1 MRSHAQAVIIGGGVI
16 GCSIAYHLTAMGW
29 RDIVVIERGE
39 LAGGSTWHSAGLVG
53 QLRSSINLTRIMMD
67 SVALYARL
75 EAETGVDPGWMQV
88 GSLRLASEE
97 RMAELRR
104 QAVAAR
110 GYGLSMELLSPQ
122 EAVDLFPVMTS
133 DGLVGAAFLPTDG
146 RVDPNGLTQA
156 LSAGARARGAE
167 IVRQTQVLGVLAREH
182 CVRAVET
189 DRGTIQT
196 EVVVNAAGMWAREI
210 GEMAGV
216 VVPVIPMEH
225 QFIVTK
231 PIPGVRRDFPTL
243 RDPDRLVY
251 FREEVGGLVAGGYEP
266 DPAAW
271 GLDGIPP
278 DFTHRLLPPNWDRF
292 EQLGRLAMTRVPALR
307 DAEIVR
313 LINGP
318 EAFTPDGGFLLG
330 EAPELRGYFV
340 AAGFNA
346 HGIAAAG
353 GIGKVLAEWI
363 VEGQPHLDV
372 WRMDIRRFGRHY
384 RSRRYALA
392 KTTEAY
398 ARHYEIHYPSQ
409 ESEAG
414 RPLRLSPVHARVV
427 ALGAVLGEKG
437 GWERPNWYAT
447 NEREADIE
455 HEPRGWM
462 RKFWS
467 SAIGVEHR
475 ATREAAGLFD
485 FTSFSKMEVA
495 GRGALRLLQ
504 CITDNDLDRPVG
516 TITYTSMLNVRG
528 GIECDLTVTRLAD
541 ERFQIITGAAFGTH
555 DMAWIR
561 RHLSDDGSVLLRD
574 LTGTL
579 ACIGLWGPR
588 AREILRQVTDSDVSN
603 KAFPY
608 MTAHEI
614 TVGQVPVTALRVTY
628 VGELGWELYAP
639 IEMGLGVWDALW
651 EAGRP
656 FGLRP
661 VGYRAVDTLRLEKG
675 YRYWSADITPETT
688 PYEAGL
694 GFAVK
699 LQKGKFLGREALERQ
714 RREGVRRRLCC
725 LILDDPNAVAAMDE
739 PVYDE
744 EGVVGLVTSG
754 GYGYAVRRSIAYV
767 YLPLDLAEPG
777 TRLTVIVD
785 AARVPARVVPEPL
798 FDPRHERV
806 RA

>member
-29 RDIVVIERGE
+29 REIVVIERGE

-75 EAETGVDPGWMQV
+75 EAETGVDPGWMPV

-97 RMAELRR
+97 RMAELKR
-104 QAVAAR
+104 QAVAAK
-110 GYGLSMELLSPQ
+110 GYGLSMELLSPKA
-122 EAVDLFPVMTS
+122 AVDMFPVMSS
-133 DGLVGAAFLPTDG
+133 DGLTGAAFLPADG
-146 RVDPNGLTQA
+146 RLDPNGLTQA
-156 LSAGARARGAE
+156 LASGARARGAE
-167 IVRQTQVLGVLAREH
+167 IALRTRVLAISRNGDR
-182 CVRAVET
+182 VRAVET
-189 DRGTIQT
+189 DRGAIQT
-196 EVVVNAAGMWAREI
+196 DVVVNAAGMWAAEI
-210 GEMAGV
+210 GRMAGV

-225 QFIVTK
+225 QFMVTK
-231 PIPGVRRDFPTL
+231 PIPGVHRNLPTL

-271 GLDGIPP
+271 GLAGIPP

-307 DAEIVR
+307 DAGVVK

-330 EAPELRGYFV
+330 EATEVRGYFV

-353 GIGKVLAEWI
+353 GIGAVLAEWI

-384 RSRRYALA
+384 RSRPYALA
-392 KTTEAY
+392 RTAEAY
-398 ARHYEIHYPSQ
+398 ARHYEIHYPFQ
-409 ESEAG
+409 EPEAG
-414 RPLRLSPVHARVV
+414 RVLRLSPVHARVV
-427 ALGAVLGEKG
+427 ALEAVFGEKG

-447 NEREADIE
+447 NEHKAGIE
-455 HEPRGWM
+455 HRPRGWM
-462 RKFWS
+462 GKFWS
-467 SAIGVEHR
+467 PAIGVEHL

-485 FTSFSKMEVA
+485 FASFSKMEVT
-495 GRGALRLLQ
+495 GRGGLQRLQ
-504 CITDNDLDRPVG
+504 YITDNDLDKPVG
-516 TITYTSMLNVRG
+516 TITYTSMLNSRG
-528 GIECDLTVTRLAD
+528 GIECDLTITRLAD
-541 ERFQIITGAAFGTH
+541 ERFMIITGGAFGTH

-561 RHLSDDGSVLLRD
+561 RHLPEDGSVQLRD
-574 LTGTL
+574 VTGTL
-579 ACIGLWGPR
+579 TCIGLWGPR
-588 AREILRQVTDSDVSN
+588 ARDILREVTGDDVSN
-603 KAFPY
+603 EAFPFL
-608 MTAHEI
+608 TAREI
-614 TVGQVPVTALRVTY
+614 TIGQVPVTALRVTY

-639 IEMGLGVWDALW
+639 IEMGLGVWDTLW

-656 FGLRP
+656 FGLTP

-675 YRYWSADITPETT
+675 YRYWSADITAETT

-699 LQKGKFLGREALERQ
+699 LHKGEFLGREALMKQRQ
-714 RREGVRRRLCC
+714 EGLRRRLCC
-725 LILDDPNAVAAMDE
+725 LVLDDSDAVAAMDE
-739 PVYDE
+739 PVYDRE
-744 EGVVGLVTSG
+744 RVVGLVTSA
-754 GYGYAVRRSIAYV
+754 GYGYSVRRSIAYA
-767 YLPLDLAEPG
+767 YLPRSLAEPG

-785 AARVPARVVPEPL
+785 AAPVPAEVVPEPL

>member
-1 MRSHAQAVIIGGGVI
+1 VRTHARVVIIGGGVV

-29 RDIVVIERGE
+29 REIVVLERGD

-53 QLRSSINLTRIMMD
+53 QLRSTINLTRIMMD

-75 EAETGVDPGWMQV
+75 EGETGVDPGWMPV

-97 RMAELRR
+97 RMSELRR

-110 GYGLSMELLSPQ
+110 GYGLSMELLSPR
-122 EAVDLFPVMTS
+122 EAVALFPVMA
-133 DGLVGAAFLPTDG
+133 DDEIVGAAYLPTDG

-156 LSAGARARGAE
+156 LAAGARARGAE
-167 IVRQTQVLGVLAREH
+167 IIRQARVLKIAVSAGRVH
-182 CVRAVET
+182 GVET
-189 DRGTIQT
+189 DQGAIRT

-210 GEMAGV
+210 GRMAGV
-216 VVPVIPMEH
+216 LVPVVPMEH
-225 QFIVTK
+225 QFLVTK
-231 PIPGVRRDFPTL
+231 PIAGVSRDLPTL

-271 GLDGIPP
+271 GLDGIPD

-292 EQLGRLAMTRVPALR
+292 EQLGRLAISRVPALR
-307 DAEIVR
+307 DAGIVR

-330 EAPELRGYFV
+330 EAPEVRGFYV

-353 GIGKVLAEWI
+353 GVGKVLAEWI
-363 VEGQPHLDV
+363 VEGEPHLDV

-384 RSRRYALA
+384 RSPRYALA
-392 KTTEAY
+392 KTIEAY
-398 ARHYEIHYPSQ
+398 ARHYEIHYPFQ
-409 ESEAG
+409 ESDAG
-414 RPLRLSPVHARVV
+414 RRLRLSPAYPRTV
-427 ALGAVLGEKG
+427 ALGAVMGEKG
-437 GWERPNWYAT
+437 GWERPNWYAS
-447 NEREADIE
+447 NEGAAEIE

-462 RKFWS
+462 RRFWS
-467 SAIGVEHR
+467 PAIGAEHR

-485 FTSFSKMEVA
+485 FTSFSKMEVT
-495 GRGALRLLQ
+495 GPGALRVLQ
-504 CITDNDLDRPVG
+504 YITANDLDKPVG
-516 TITYTSMLNVRG
+516 TITYTSMLNAKG
-528 GIECDLTVTRLAD
+528 GIECDLTVSRLAA
-541 ERFQIITGAAFGTH
+541 ERFLIITGAAFGTH

-561 RHLSDDGSVLLRD
+561 RHLPADGSVHLRD
-574 LTGTL
+574 LTGAL
-579 ACIGLWGPR
+579 ACVGLWGPR
-588 AREILRQVTDSDVSN
+588 AREILRQVSDDDVSN
-603 KAFPY
+603 DAFPFL
-608 MTAHEI
+608 TAREI
-614 TVGQVPVTALRVTY
+614 TVGQVAVTALRVTY

-639 IEMGLGVWDALW
+639 IEMGAGVWDALW

-656 FGLRP
+656 LGLVP
-661 VGYRAVDTLRLEKG
+661 IGYRAVDTLRLEKG

-688 PYEAGL
+688 PFEAGL

-699 LQKGKFLGREALERQ
+699 LQKGDFLGREALLRQ
-714 RREGVRRRLCC
+714 RQEGVRQRLCC
-725 LILDDPNAVAAMDE
+725 LVLDDPNAVAAMDE
-739 PVYDE
+739 PVCD
-744 EGVVGLVTSG
+744 GDRVVGLVTSAA
-754 GYGYAVRRSIAYV
+754 YGYAVHRSVAYA
-767 YLPLDLAEPG
+767 YLPVTVANPG
-777 TRLTVIVD
+777 TPLTVIVD
-785 AARVPARVVPEPL
+785 AERIPASVVREPL

>member
-16 GCSIAYHLTAMGW
+16 GCSIAYHLAAMGW
-29 RDIVVIERGE
+29 RDSVVIERGE

-75 EAETGVDPGWMQV
+75 EAETGVDPGWMPV
-88 GSLRLASEE
+88 GSLRLASAD
-97 RMAELRR
+97 RMAELKR

-110 GYGLSMELLSPQ
+110 GYGLSMELLSPK
-122 EAVDLFPVMTS
+122 EAVDRFPIMS
-133 DGLVGAAFLPTDG
+133 DDGLTGAAFLPEDG
-146 RVDPNGLTQA
+146 RLDPNGLTQA
-156 LSAGARARGAE
+156 LAAGARARGVE
-167 IVRQTQVLGVLAREH
+167 IAVQARVLGISLNGDRI
-182 CVRAVET
+182 RAVET
-189 DRGTIQT
+189 DRGVIQT
-196 EVVVNAAGMWAREI
+196 EVVVNAAGMWAPEI
-210 GEMAGV
+210 GRMAGV
-216 VVPVIPMEH
+216 VVPIIPMEH

-271 GLDGIPP
+271 GLDGIPA

-307 DAEIVR
+307 DAGVVK

-330 EAPELRGYFV
+330 EAPEVRGYFV

-353 GIGKVLAEWI
+353 GIGAVLAEWI
-363 VEGQPHLDV
+363 VDGQPHLDV
-372 WRMDIRRFGRHY
+372 WRMDIRRFGRQY
-384 RSRRYALA
+384 RSRPYTLA
-392 KTTEAY
+392 KTAEAY
-398 ARHYEIHYPSQ
+398 ARHYEIHYPFQ

-414 RPLRLSPVHARVV
+414 RALRLSPVHARVV

-437 GWERPNWYAT
+437 GWERPNWYAA
-447 NEREADIE
+447 NEPGAEIE
-455 HEPRGWM
+455 HRPRGWM
-462 RKFWS
+462 RRFWS
-467 SAIGVEHR
+467 PAIGVEHL

-485 FTSFSKMEVA
+485 FTSFSKIEVT

-504 CITDNDLDRPVG
+504 FITDNDVDKPVG
-516 TITYTSMLNVRG
+516 TVTYTSMLNARG
-528 GIECDLTVTRLAD
+528 GIECDLTISRLTN
-541 ERFQIITGAAFGTH
+541 ERFMIITGAAFGTH

-561 RHLSDDGSVLLRD
+561 RHLPADGSVQLRD
-574 LTGTL
+574 VTGALT
-579 ACIGLWGPR
+579 CIGLWGPR
-588 AREILRQVTDSDVSN
+588 ARDILQQVTDEDVSN
-603 KAFPY
+603 GAFPY
-608 MTAHEI
+608 LTAREI
-614 TVGQVPVTALRVTY
+614 TVGQVAVTALRVTY

-639 IEMGLGVWDALW
+639 IETGLGVWDPLW

-656 FGLRP
+656 FGLTP
-661 VGYRAVDTLRLEKG
+661 VGYRAVDSLRLEKG
-675 YRYWSADITPETT
+675 YRYWSAEITAETT

-699 LQKGKFLGREALERQ
+699 LQKGEFLGREALERQ
-714 RREGVRRRLCC
+714 RREVPRRRLCC
-725 LILDDPNAVAAMDE
+725 LVLDDSNAVAAMDE
-739 PVYDE
+739 PVYD
-744 EGVVGLVTSG
+744 GDRVVGLVTSG
-754 GYGYAVRRSIAYV
+754 GYGYSVRRSIAYA
-767 YLPLDLAEPG
+767 YLPCDLAEPG
-777 TRLTVIVD
+777 TRLTVVVD
-785 AARVPARVVPEPL
+785 AARIPAQVVREPL